1 MSHILWMASY
11 PKSGNTWLRAF
22 LANFLANP
30 PEPVHINDLD
40 TFAEGDMNAWPYER
54 VLGGPIEDRSVEDIY
69 AVRARA
75 HRLLA
80 NTRPGVVFVKTHNR
94 LATFDGMP
102 TITPDVTFGAIYV
115 VRNPLDVMVS
125 YARHYGISIDD
136 AIAGSGADVHFL
148 PKRPGKIDQDLGTWS
163 QHVRGWTLAPG
174 MYRYVMRYEDM
185 LRDPVKVFGGIA
197 AFLKTPKN
205 PARVRKAVKFSSF
218 RVLADQERRDGF
230 VEQSSKSDRFFT
242 AGKAGA
248 WRKTLTGE
256 QVAKVVDLHRDVM
269 RDWGYVDDAGEP
281 LDVPRPPIRQAAA

>member
-22 LANFLANP
+22 IANFLANP

-54 VLGGPIEDRSVEDIY
+54 VLGGPIEDRSVEEIY

-125 YARHYGISIDD
+125 YARQATWHQQHERLSARHVGERDPLGPSRSRHWTEPRRLGGLPRPLFRCKRGTTPRPAGTLNRGQPGSSSYLSGRLRRSR
-136 AIAGSGADVHFL
+136 AIGKRCASYRGEAHQAYSNRPVAGS
-148 PKRPGKIDQDLGTWS
+148 
-163 QHVRGWTLAPG
+163 
-174 MYRYVMRYEDM
+174 
-185 LRDPVKVFGGIA
+185 
-197 AFLKTPKN
+197 
-205 PARVRKAVKFSSF
+205 
-218 RVLADQERRDGF
+218 
-230 VEQSSKSDRFFT
+230 QSSIT
-242 AGKAGA
+242 GA
-248 WRKTLTGE
+248 LNVLVEAQPSPLT
-256 QVAKVVDLHRDVM
+256 
-269 RDWGYVDDAGEP
+269 
-281 LDVPRPPIRQAAA
+281 